1 MITLIFSLLFNSINP
16 IVYALDSSP
25 AYYARIMFEQVYL
38 YKTNQND
45 NSISNIYFELPKT
58 YFVLL
63 TGEVGDFYKAKYLNF
78 TGYVKKD
85 SVQAT
90 SSTPANPFLNNIS
103 FRVYANLSENLWS
116 QPSVSSNLITAI
128 PHLNK
133 NLEYYGKIQGESLI
147 DGRTNIW
154 YYCKYNNEY
163 GYVYSDFCD
172 EFTPYTSNTET
183 VNYISNPTFNI
194 APQPTNTIPQN
205 SNAVGIVVLIL
216 AVPAIIFVLM
226 LLKSSRL
233 FKTTT
238 SSNKEV
244 VDY

>member
-1 MITLIFSLLFNSINP
+1 MITLIISILFNSINP
-16 IVYALDSSP
+16 IVYALESSP
-25 AYYARIMFEQVYL
+25 TYYARVMFEQVYL
-38 YKTNQND
+38 YRTSQDD
-45 NSISNIYFELPKT
+45 NSVSNIYFELPKT

-63 TGEVGDFYKAKYLNF
+63 TGEEGNYYKAKYKNF
-78 TGYVKKD
+78 NGYVKKE

-90 SSTPANPFLNNIS
+90 TSTPAIPYLNNIS

-116 QPSVSSNLITAI
+116 APTATSNLISTI

-133 NLEYYGKIQGESLI
+133 NLEYFGRIQGESLI

-154 YYCKYNNEY
+154 FYCKFNNEY

-172 EFTPYTSNTET
+172 EITPFSTNTET
-183 VNYISNPTFNI
+183 VNYVSNPSFKVT
-194 APQPTNTIPQN
+194 PTPTNAIPQN
-205 SNAVGIVVLIL
+205 SNAAGIVVLIL
-216 AVPAIIFVLM
+216 AIPAIIFVFM
-226 LLKSSRL
+226 LLRSSRW
-233 FKTTT
+233 FKSTS